1 MRKRRL
7 VGAGSSWGF
16 GLSLAAAI
24 ALASACTYVPER
36 DVVDAERGPAVS
48 PSLAARPE
56 RVLKRKVAIGRF
68 TNETLY
74 GRSVLLDDVDAR
86 GDVIGK
92 RASDILSARLAETEK
107 FLLFERIDA
116 DKIWSEIQ
124 AGGVES
130 RQVPVDYL
138 ILGSVTEF
146 GRETVGETG
155 FLTRTKKQR
164 ARARVAVRLVDVRT
178 SRIVFSEEG
187 AGDAISEVGTVAGIG
202 TRAGYDSTLDDKAI
216 SAAISKLA
224 SNLLENLLE
233 RPWQSAVLDREGDK
247 IFVAGGKSQGLK
259 AGDRLV
265 VYERG
270 RTVKNPQTGIDVE
283 LPGRRLAVLEVAELF
298 GEDPLEEVSIC
309 RAAEGE
315 LPAEVALESL
325 VVKER

>member
-1 MRKRRL
+1 MTGDRIRGR
-7 VGAGSSWGF
+7 GSWGF
-16 GLSLAAAI
+16 WSAAAAAALAA
-24 ALASACTYVPER
+24 ACTYVPER
-36 DVVDAERGPAVS
+36 EVADAGSGPVVS
-48 PSLAARPE
+48 PSLAARSG

-86 GDVIGK
+86 GDAIGK
-92 RASDILSARLAETEK
+92 RASDILASRLAETEK

-124 AGGVES
+124 AGGVEP

-155 FLTRTKKQR
+155 FLTRTKRQR
-164 ARARVAVRLVDVRT
+164 AHARVAVRLVDVRT

-187 AGDAISEVGTVAGIG
+187 AGDSISEVGTVAGIG

-224 SNLLENLLE
+224 SNLFENLLE
-233 RPWQSAVLDREGDK
+233 RPWQSAVLERDGAK
-247 IFVAGGKSQGLK
+247 VFVAGGKSQGLR
-259 AGDRLV
+259 AGDRLA

-270 RTVKNPQTGIDVE
+270 KTVKNPQTGIDVE
-283 LPGRRLAVLEVAELF
+283 LPGRKLAVLEVTELF
-298 GEDPLEEVSIC
+298 GEDPLEEVSSC
-309 RAAEGE
+309 RVAEGE
-315 LPAEVALESL
+315 LPADVPLASL